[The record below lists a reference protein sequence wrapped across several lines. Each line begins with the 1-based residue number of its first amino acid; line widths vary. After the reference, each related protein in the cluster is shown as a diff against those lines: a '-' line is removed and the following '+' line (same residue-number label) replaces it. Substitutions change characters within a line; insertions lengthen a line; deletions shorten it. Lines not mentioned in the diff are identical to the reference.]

1 MGFFLRPFDVAH
13 GLHAVGLAQGR
24 PEQAKRVEGQFNL
37 MDLATVLFYLIA
49 VITIGSAAMVAFSR
63 NIIYSAFSLLGTFAG
78 VAGIYIF
85 LGADF
90 VAAVQLLIYVGG
102 ILVLILFAVMLTHR
116 ITDVQIT
123 NRAAGRLPGLA
134 LVAILLA
141 LLIHTIRQ
149 TPWAK
154 VKEVVYAPTTAK
166 IGDLFL
172 RNYLLPFELASLVL
186 LAALIGAVVLA
197 RKEIR
202 E

>member
-1 MGFFLRPFDVAH
+1 MELA
-13 GLHAVGLAQGR
+13 AVI
-24 PEQAKRVEGQFNL
+24 
-37 MDLATVLFYLIA
+37 FYLVAA
-49 VITIGSAAMVAFSR
+49 VTVGSAAMVAFSR
-63 NIIYSAFSLLGTFAG
+63 NIIYSAFSLLGAFAG
-78 VAGIYIF
+78 VAGIYVF

-116 ITDVQIT
+116 ITDVKIT
-123 NRAAGRLPGLA
+123 NRAAGKIPALAIVGVLAGL
-134 LVAILLA
+134 LVQ
-141 LLIHTIRQ
+141 TIRQ

-154 VKEVVYAPTTAK
+154 AKEVLYVPTSAK
-166 IGDLFL
+166 IGDMFL
-172 RNYLLPFELASLVL
+172 QDYLLPFELASLVL

>member
-1 MGFFLRPFDVAH
+1 MELGSVVFLLVA
-13 GLHAVGLAQGR
+13 AVTL
-24 PEQAKRVEGQFNL
+24 V
-37 MDLATVLFYLIA
+37 
-49 VITIGSAAMVAFSR
+49 SAAMVAFSR

-78 VAGIYIF
+78 VAGIYVF

-90 VAAVQLLIYVGG
+90 VAGVQVLIYVGG

-123 NRAAGRLPGLA
+123 NRAAGRVPALA
-134 LVAILLA
+134 IVAILLA
-141 LLIHTIRQ
+141 LLVQTIRE
-149 TPWAK
+149 TNWAK
-154 VKEVVYAPTTAK
+154 AKEIIYAPTSAQ

-172 RNYLLPFELASLVL
+172 QNYLLPFELASLVL

-197 RKEIR
+197 RKEIK

>member
-1 MGFFLRPFDVAH
+1 MEIST
-13 GLHAVGLAQGR
+13 AV
-24 PEQAKRVEGQFNL
+24 
-37 MDLATVLFYLIA
+37 FYLVTA
-49 VITIGSAAMVAFSR
+49 ITLGSAMMVAFSR

-102 ILVLILFAVMLTHR
+102 ILVLVLFAVMLTHR
-116 ITDVQIT
+116 ITDVEIT
-123 NRAAGRLPGLA
+123 NRAAGRIPAVIVVGV
-134 LVAILLA
+134 LVYLLA
-141 LLIHTIRQ
+141 QTVRE

-154 VKEVVYAPTTAK
+154 AKEVVYAPTTSK

-172 RNYLLPFELASLVL
+172 DSYLLPFELASLVL
-186 LAALIGAVVLA
+186 LAALIGAVVIS
-197 RKEIR
+197 RKEIK

>member
-1 MGFFLRPFDVAH
+1 MGPVDVGSFVFLAVA
-13 GLHAVGLAQGR
+13 AV
-24 PEQAKRVEGQFNL
+24 
-37 MDLATVLFYLIA
+37 TV
-49 VITIGSAAMVAFSR
+49 GSAAMVAFSR

-78 VAGIYIF
+78 VAGIYVF

-116 ITDVQIT
+116 ITDVEIT
-123 NRAAGRLPGLA
+123 NRAAGRIPA
-134 LVAILLA
+134 LVIVAILLA
-141 LLIHTIRQ
+141 LLIQTIRE
-149 TPWAK
+149 THWAQA
-154 VKEVVYAPTTAK
+154 KEIVYAPTAAK

-172 RNYLLPFELASLVL
+172 QDYLLPFELASLVL

-202 E
+202 H